1 MLELKGVSK
10 RFGGVVATEEVTLE
24 VSHGEVHAL
33 IGPNGAGKTTLI
45 GQISGSLDND
55 SGTVLFEGA
64 DITRAKQHERVRAG
78 LTRSYQITS
87 IFKRLTV
94 GRSPS
99 RPRCSTRPAR
109 LPRRSGFPDA
119 SLLSRQRSPT
129 ASSAPS
135 KSAWRSPPAP
145 GSCSSTNRWRAWGR
159 RNRKA

>member
-10 RFGGVVATEEVTLE
+10 RFGGVVATDDVTLE
-24 VSHGEVHAL
+24 VKHGEVHAL

-64 DITRAKQHERVRAG
+64 DITRATQHERVRAG

-94 GRSPS
+94 LDNLALSVQARSGS
-99 RPRCSTRPAR
+99 SCSTKPAR

-119 SLLSRQRSPT
+119 SLRSRPRSRT
-129 ASSAPS
+129 ASSVRS
-135 KSAWRSPPAP
+135 K
-145 GSCSSTNRWRAWGR
+145 
-159 RNRKA
+159 